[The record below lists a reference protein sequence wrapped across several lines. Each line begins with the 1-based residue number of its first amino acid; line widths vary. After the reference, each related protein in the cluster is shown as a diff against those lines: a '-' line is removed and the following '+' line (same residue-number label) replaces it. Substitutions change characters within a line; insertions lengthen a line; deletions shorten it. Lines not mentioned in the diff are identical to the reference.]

1 MAHSH
6 SHNLSSGPSPWDPLP
21 AKIVVG
27 LLVAIG
33 VAVIAG
39 AVWLWPSRQHVD
51 IPMPFQNAS
60 GGAVSTQRGHVLSS
74 GLGDCGSPS
83 SGQVLTTT
91 TPAPAT
97 PGAGRCVQ
105 TLVAID
111 SGPNTGANTLL
122 EFSPGPGQP
131 QLAAGDH
138 IRVFRQVDAQGTT
151 TYAFYDFERGWP
163 LIALALTFAV
173 VIAAVARWR
182 GLLALVGIVVA
193 FLVLVVFLL
202 PALRDGAPAVPA
214 ALVASAAI
222 LYAVIYLAHGGNL
235 RTSAALLGTLSS
247 LLLAAGLSWA
257 AVDLAHLTGLSD
269 EQNSQVA
276 MYLGNVSISGLL
288 LAGFIIGSLG
298 VLNDVTVTQASTV
311 FELAHLGGNTSRRA
325 IFLGAIRVGRD
336 HIASTVYTLV
346 LAYAG
351 SSLPLLLLFSVANRS
366 LSDVLI
372 SESVA
377 IELARSAVGGIA
389 LALSVPLTTAIA
401 AVLAKPAEVSAV
413 PAAPASSRHTR
424 T

>member
-1 MAHSH
+1 MTHAHSH
-6 SHNLSSGPSPWDPLP
+6 SLSSGPSSLDSLP
-21 AKIVVG
+21 ARIVVG
-27 LLVAIG
+27 LLAAIG
-33 VAVIAG
+33 VAVLAG

-51 IPMPFQNAS
+51 IPTPFQNAS
-60 GGAVSTQRGHVLSS
+60 GGAVSTQAGHVLSS
-74 GLGDCGSPS
+74 RLGDCGSPS
-83 SGQVLTTT
+83 AGQVITTA
-91 TPAPAT
+91 PLPAT
-97 PGAGRCVQ
+97 GDAGRCVL
-105 TLVAID
+105 TVVAID
-111 SGPNTGANTLL
+111 SGPNAGANTLL

-138 IRVFRQVDAQGTT
+138 IRVIRQVDKQGAT

-163 LIALALTFAV
+163 LVALAIAFAA
-173 VIAAVARWR
+173 VIVAVARWR
-182 GLLALVGIVVA
+182 GLRALIGIVVA
-193 FLVLVVFLL
+193 FLVLVGFLL
-202 PALRDGAPAVPA
+202 PALRDGAPAVPV
-214 ALVASAAI
+214 ALVAAAAI
-222 LYAVIYLAHGGNL
+222 LYAVIYLAHGVNL

-257 AVDLAHLTGLSD
+257 AINLAHLTGLSD

-276 MYLGNVSISGLL
+276 AYLGNVSISGLL

-311 FELAHLGGNTSRRA
+311 FELAELGDQASRRA

-351 SSLPLLLLFSVANRS
+351 SSLPLLLLFSVADRS
-366 LSDVLI
+366 LGDVLI

-377 IELARSAVGGIA
+377 IELVRSAVGGIA
-389 LALSVPLTTAIA
+389 LALSVPLTTGIA
-401 AVLAKPAEVSAV
+401 AVLARPGEIGPV
-413 PAAPASSRHTR
+413 PTTPASSHRTR

>member
-1 MAHSH
+1 M
-6 SHNLSSGPSPWDPLP
+6 
-21 AKIVVG
+21 
-27 LLVAIG
+27 IG

-51 IPMPFQNAS
+51 IPMPYQNAS
-60 GGAVSTQRGHVLSS
+60 GGAVTTQAGHVLSS
-74 GLGDCGSPS
+74 RLGDCGSPS
-83 SGQVLTTT
+83 AGQVLTSA
-91 TPAPAT
+91 PAPSAG
-97 PGAGRCVQ
+97 GAGRCVLA
-105 TLVAID
+105 LVTID
-111 SGPNTGANTLL
+111 SGPNAGANTLL
-122 EFSPGPGQP
+122 EFSPGPEQP

-138 IRVFRQVDAQGTT
+138 IRVIRQVDAQGTT

-163 LIALALTFAV
+163 LVALAVAFAM
-173 VIAAVARWR
+173 VIIAVARWR
-182 GLLALVGIVVA
+182 GLRALVGIVVA

-202 PALRDGAPAVPA
+202 PALRDGAPAVPV
-214 ALVASAAI
+214 ALVAAAAI
-222 LYAVIYLAHGGNL
+222 LYAVIYLAHGVSL

-257 AVDLAHLTGLSD
+257 AIELAHLTGLSD

-276 MYLGNVSISGLL
+276 AYLGHVSISGLL

-311 FELAHLGGNTSRRA
+311 FELAELGDQASRRA
-325 IFLGAIRVGRD
+325 IFVGAIRVGRD

-377 IELARSAVGGIA
+377 IELVRSAVGGIA
-389 LALSVPLTTAIA
+389 LALSVPLTTGIA
-401 AVLAKPAEVSAV
+401 AVLAKPGGEISSAPTT
-413 PAAPASSRHTR
+413 PAGSHRSRT
-424 T
+424 